1 MNPYA
6 NPYAPPQAGYDF
18 GPGAQAPAEAGGVP
32 DTVVEQLRATRPWV
46 LFLAIMGFLGSGLL
60 GLVGLIFLAAGSV
73 GPGGGKLP
81 AAFGLVYIVPAAIG
95 VFPSVGL
102 LRYGSAIGR
111 LVRDPC
117 VERLVVA
124 LGQQRAF
131 WKLVGIL
138 TVVTIALYLLG
149 IVTMI
154 ALFAV
159 KGMR

>member
-1 MNPYA
+1 
-6 NPYAPPQAGYDF
+6 
-18 GPGAQAPAEAGGVP
+18 VP
-32 DTVVEQLRATRPWV
+32 DTIVEQLRATRPWV
-46 LFLAIMGFLGSGLL
+46 IFLAIVGFLGSGLF
-60 GLVGLIFLAAGSV
+60 GLIGLIFLAAGSV

-117 VERLVVA
+117 LERLVLA
-124 LGQQRAF
+124 LGQQRSF
-131 WKLVGIL
+131 WKLVGII
-138 TVVTIALYLLG
+138 TAVSMALYPIL
-149 IVTMI
+149 IVAMV
-154 ALFAV
+154 AFVAV